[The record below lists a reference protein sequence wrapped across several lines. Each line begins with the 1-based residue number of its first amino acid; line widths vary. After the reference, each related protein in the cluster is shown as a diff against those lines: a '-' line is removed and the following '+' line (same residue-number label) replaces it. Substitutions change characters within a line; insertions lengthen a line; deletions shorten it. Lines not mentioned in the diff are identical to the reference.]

1 MASFVLFCL
10 FGFVFVFFFLMAS
23 GPIFQI
29 SRNFISVE
37 SCFGEYHEVAT
48 FKMALPI
55 QKGIET
61 STGDYVV
68 QIVAV

>member
-1 MASFVLFCL
+1 LFCL

-48 FKMALPI
+48 FKMALPF
-55 QKGIET
+55 KKE
-61 STGDYVV
+61 
-68 QIVAV
+68 